1 MGTRLGVLGAILAL
15 TFTSGSAAAQSA
27 DASGTAPAAVPTAA
41 PPDGHVVADDRI
53 VEGSAGLKLL
63 LGGSLWST
71 PDNIPGGYEGIGFA
85 GSAGGFAYGGAVYAE
100 GRFFKYLGLE
110 LDVGYDDT
118 TLKRKVTFRGVVA
131 GQAVSADVHES
142 VETSSMFFGLLIKG
156 VVPAPFGRA
165 WFGLGPQFKSAGSA
179 DGKLDGA
186 SFADG
191 LIKAKA
197 ESSTLLNLGLGMVIH
212 AGDLIEIP
220 IELRAAKNLSQEADW
235 DKRVKLNTSG
245 NTLTSYE
252 VTAQSSWDFRL
263 GLGVGARF

>member
-15 TFTSGSAAAQSA
+15 TFTSGRAAAQSD
-27 DASGTAPAAVPTAA
+27 DASGTAPAAAPTAA
-41 PPDGHVVADDRI
+41 PPDGYVVADDRI

-71 PDNIPGGYEGIGFA
+71 PENIPGGYEGIGFA

-118 TLKRKVTFRGVVA
+118 TLKRKVTYNNTV
-131 GQAVSADVHES
+131 DVHES
-142 VETSSMFFGLLIKG
+142 VETSGMFFGLLIKG

-165 WFGLGPQFKSAGSA
+165 WFGLGPEFKSAGSA
-179 DGKLDGA
+179 DGKLEGAPFPDG
-186 SFADG
+186 F
-191 LIKAKA
+191 IQAKA

-245 NTLTSYE
+245 NTVTSYE